1 MMSKKN
7 RIWVVLDYNGKIAHT
22 MCLHPMIY
30 LNRGRARCEMHNENL
45 EGKGY
50 TIKKVEAEEKLAE
63 KDKELKV
70 RGDFILNCCNL
81 HCTSDNCPMRP
92 ECSIYLKNH
101 PKE

>member
-1 MMSKKN
+1 MVEWKWKANSID
-7 RIWVVLDYNGKIAHT
+7 RVASPIGAELVSVVVEIV
-22 MCLHPMIY
+22 
-30 LNRGRARCEMHNENL
+30 
-45 EGKGY
+45 
-50 TIKKVEAEEKLAE
+50 KKVEAEEKLAE

>member
-1 MMSKKN
+1 MGSP
-7 RIWVVLDYNGKIAHT
+7 R
-22 MCLHPMIY
+22 CLIC
-30 LNRGRARCEMHNENL
+30 GRPAP
-45 EGKGY
+45 EGKDTHATLNDCIQALG
-50 TIKKVEAEEKLAE
+50 EQLAE